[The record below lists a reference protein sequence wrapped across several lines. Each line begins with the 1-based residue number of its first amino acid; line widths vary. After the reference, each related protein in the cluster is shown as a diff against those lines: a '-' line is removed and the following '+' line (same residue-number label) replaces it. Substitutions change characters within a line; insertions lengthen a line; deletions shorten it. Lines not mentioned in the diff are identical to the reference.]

1 MQTLTTGN
9 NKPTSHQCMP
19 RTMAA
24 EVKISRMA
32 LFQAH
37 AALLYAVKQDRAGDQ
52 SRLDRQLREILSKER
67 IEALNE
73 LSKALQDS
81 APGAAQ

>member
-1 MQTLTTGN
+1 MN
-9 NKPTSHQCMP
+9 AV
-19 RTMAA
+19 TMTQ

-37 AALLYAVKQDRAGDQ
+37 AALLLAVRMDRAGDQ
-52 SRLDRQLREILSKER
+52 SRLDRQLRDILSKER
-67 IEALNE
+67 IEALDE

-81 APGAAQ
+81 APGAAR